1 MRLKCYY
8 IFSIPTLFMLTVNNV
23 SKLKDHRL
31 QFAQHPFLFSVEQLF
46 LLDSYLHF
54 LKAELLEFLSN
65 KVSRLRDMFLALSL
79 CLIHPCSWSEAT
91 LTVLLYFSLLI
102 FQKEVLL
109 CLGKKKS
116 TALKDQSEH
125 TLNYFRNAIDPNFAR
140 SSLGIE
146 KLTTISHIKKQNHA
160 YFG

>member
-1 MRLKCYY
+1 
-8 IFSIPTLFMLTVNNV
+8 MLTLNNV

-31 QFAQHPFLFSVEQLF
+31 QFPQHPFLFSVEQLF

-54 LKAELLEFLSN
+54 LKAELLEFLCN

-102 FQKEVLL
+102 FQKEVLF
-109 CLGKKKS
+109 CLEKNKIKS
-116 TALKDQSEH
+116 TVLKDQSEH
-125 TLNYFRNAIDPNFAR
+125 TLNYFCNAIDLNFVG

-146 KLTTISHIKKQNHA
+146 KITTIAHIKKQNHV
-160 YFG
+160 YFGKTHLLHKAFLSRK